1 MKNAISLA
9 AFRHIRLGPTHSAVI
24 VGEDVYGDETEVF
37 LKTADIPGIAAPL
50 LCCAAAE
57 STRSPPPAGTI
68 IPGCHLPVVKWQTGR
83 STVNGEPLLI
93 LELSGGSTLVFQ
105 FTSQGA
111 QQCGQALMNTGAASA
126 STPATKTDQSSSLGK
141 ADSDQSPRHGETD
154 KKETTQ
160 GEI

>member
-9 AFRHIRLGPTHSAVI
+9 AFRHIRLGPAHSAVI

-57 STRSPPPAGTI
+57 SSRSPPPAGTI

-111 QQCGQALMNTGAASA
+111 QQCGQALMNTGAAA
-126 STPATKTDQSSSLGK
+126 VSTPATKTNQSSSLGK

-154 KKETTQ
+154 KKATTQ
-160 GEI
+160 GKI

>member
-50 LCCAAAE
+50 LFGPAPE
-57 STRSPPPAGTI
+57 SARSPRPAGTI

-93 LELSGGSTLVFQ
+93 LELSGGSTLIFQ
-105 FTSQGA
+105 FASQGA
-111 QQCGQALMNTGAASA
+111 QQCGQALMSTGAAAASA
-126 STPATKTDQSSSLGK
+126 SGPKT
-141 ADSDQSPRHGETD
+141 T
-154 KKETTQ
+154 
-160 GEI
+160 

>member
-9 AFRHIRLGPTHSAVI
+9 AIRHVRLGPTHSAVI

-37 LKTADIPGIAAPL
+37 LGATDIPNIAASL

-68 IPGCHLPVVKWQTGR
+68 IPGCHLPVIKWKTGR

-93 LELSGGSTLVFQ
+93 LELAGGSTLVFQ
-105 FTSQGA
+105 FAAQGA
-111 QQCGQALMNTGAASA
+111 QQCGQALMNIGAAVASA
-126 STPATKTDQSSSLGK
+126 PKTKT
-141 ADSDQSPRHGETD
+141 T
-154 KKETTQ
+154 
-160 GEI
+160 